1 MKKTVVISAVNLRKG
16 GTLAILRQYLASYA
30 SREDIRTV
38 ALVHDRRLCE
48 CPGVD
53 YIEMPWCTRSWF
65 HRLWAEYVS
74 MMGVSRR
81 IAAEDGRKVW
91 LWISLHDTTPRVE
104 AEHQEVYCHTSF
116 PFLRVQARDWLMDPK
131 IPLFALL
138 TKFAYRINVRRNDAL
153 IVQQRWFADALSRLT
168 GFPREKFR
176 VEAPSAGD
184 FSACGTAARS
194 ASDELVFLYVAT
206 ADCHKNFET
215 LCRAAALLEADGY
228 EFRVV
233 LTIDGTE
240 NRYAKWI
247 KSRWG
252 SVKSIDFHGFM
263 TRDELVRAYSG
274 ATCFVCPSRVET
286 WCLPITEYR
295 SVNPSGRLLLA
306 DLPYAHETSGG
317 DAVFFDVCDAA
328 GLECRMREILI
339 EGLL

>member
-16 GTLAILRQYLASYA
+16 GTLAILRQYLARYA
-30 SREDIRTV
+30 AQDDVRTV

-53 YIEMPWCTRSWF
+53 YIEMPWCTRTWL

-74 MMGVSRR
+74 MMGISRR

-116 PFLRVQARDWLMDPK
+116 PFLKVQARDWLMDPK

-138 TKFAYRINVRRNDAL
+138 TRFAYRINVHRNDAL
-153 IVQQRWFADALSRLT
+153 IVQQKWFADSLSRLT
-168 GFPREKFR
+168 GYPREKFR
-176 VEAPSAGD
+176 IEAPSDGD
-184 FSACGTAARS
+184 FSVSCTSGAGS
-194 ASDELVFLYVAT
+194 SLEPVFLYAAT
-206 ADCHKNFET
+206 PDCHKNFET
-215 LCRAAALLEADGY
+215 LCRAAELLEGDG
-228 EFRVV
+228 FDFKVI

-240 NRYAKWI
+240 NRYARWLKH
-247 KSRWG
+247 RWG

-263 TRDELVRAYSG
+263 TKDKLAEAYS
-274 ATCFVCPSRVET
+274 AAMCFVCPSRVET

-306 DLPYAHETSGG
+306 DLPYAHETSGE
-317 DAVFFDVCDAA
+317 DAVFFDACDARM
-328 GLECRMREILI
+328 LEHRMRDVLI
-339 EGLL
+339 GELL